1 MLIGFIWTHILSQE
15 HLIGS
20 AGSFLARS
28 IVMVEQYCGDVLD
41 HSALSLAHPFVD
53 LVIGRVVRIA
63 RQNLLAS
70 LLLAHHNLV
79 NCQVGYDRH
88 VLRRFRHMYIAP
100 LQVTDQNGTA

>member
-41 HSALSLAHPFVD
+41 HSALSLAHPLVD
-53 LVIGRVVRIA
+53 LVIG
-63 RQNLLAS
+63 
-70 LLLAHHNLV
+70 
-79 NCQVGYDRH
+79 
-88 VLRRFRHMYIAP
+88 
-100 LQVTDQNGTA
+100 